1 MVDAKKMWSDL
12 NKIPII
18 GDFIISFGIV
28 VVLISFSSAGGFW
41 GLEGEEKKLLI
52 NLFIAIGIFYFFYS
66 SVKKLYIYLK
76 K

>member
-28 VVLISFSSAGGFW
+28 VVLISFSSEASFFGAKASDSKVFQNVCFAY
-41 GLEGEEKKLLI
+41 KKRHLL
-52 NLFIAIGIFYFFYS
+52 G
-66 SVKKLYIYLK
+66 
-76 K
+76 

>member
-41 GLEGEEKKLLI
+41 GVRG
-52 NLFIAIGIFYFFYS
+52 
-66 SVKKLYIYLK
+66 
-76 K
+76 